1 MDVVILVFFYQFGLL
16 IQASF
21 EHDMLGNTKIRS
33 QFSLFGVD
41 YEGEVNLRAGDV
53 EKELLIDVRG
63 TRRTYITV
71 KYMAD
76 LTKLQLKG
84 KRFFFFNLLMCFL
97 DTIFL

>member
-1 MDVVILVFFYQFGLL
+1 
-16 IQASF
+16 
-21 EHDMLGNTKIRS
+21 MLGNTKIRS

-53 EKELLIDVRG
+53 EKEVLIDVKG
-63 TRRTYITV
+63 TRRIYVTV

-84 KRFFFFNLLMCFL
+84 KLFKIIYCKLINLLKFFIIV
-97 DTIFL
+97 T

>member
-1 MDVVILVFFYQFGLL
+1 
-16 IQASF
+16 
-21 EHDMLGNTKIRS
+21 MLGNTKIRS

-53 EKELLIDVRG
+53 EKEVLIDVKG
-63 TRRTYITV
+63 TRRIYVTV

-84 KRFFFFNLLMCFL
+84 KLFRMIYCKLITLLKFL
-97 DTIFL
+97 LL

>member
-1 MDVVILVFFYQFGLL
+1 
-16 IQASF
+16 
-21 EHDMLGNTKIRS
+21 MLGNTKIRS

-53 EKELLIDVRG
+53 EKEVLIDVKG
-63 TRRTYITV
+63 TRRIYVTV

-84 KRFFFFNLLMCFL
+84 KLFKIIYCKLINLL
-97 DTIFL
+97 IFFINVT

>member
-1 MDVVILVFFYQFGLL
+1 
-16 IQASF
+16 
-21 EHDMLGNTKIRS
+21 MLGNTKIRS

-53 EKELLIDVRG
+53 EKEVLIDVKG
-63 TRRTYITV
+63 TRRIYVTV

-84 KRFFFFNLLMCFL
+84 KLFKIIYCKLINLL
-97 DTIFL
+97 IFFIVVT

>member
-1 MDVVILVFFYQFGLL
+1 
-16 IQASF
+16 
-21 EHDMLGNTKIRS
+21 MLGNTKIRS

-53 EKELLIDVRG
+53 EKEVLIDVKG
-63 TRRTYITV
+63 TRRIYVTV

-84 KRFFFFNLLMCFL
+84 KLFRIIYCKLINLL
-97 DTIFL
+97 IFFIIVT

>member
-1 MDVVILVFFYQFGLL
+1 
-16 IQASF
+16 
-21 EHDMLGNTKIRS
+21 MLGNTKIRS

-63 TRRTYITV
+63 TRRTYVTV

-84 KRFFFFNLLMCFL
+84 KRLNFL
-97 DTIFL
+97 GLFRILHLEHK